1 MRHLIRS
8 LAVLAMVGGLAACSQ
23 GSDSGGGADVGV
35 EAPRDG
41 TVADQALPEAG
52 GSGESTTQDRE
63 VVITGS
69 MTVTV
74 DDAVEAGDEAQRI
87 VEAAG
92 GRVDAYSQQTPY
104 EDIPVSVY
112 LTVRIPSEDLTPT
125 LEELEALG
133 DVEDLSLN
141 RQDVTL
147 QVTDLDARIESLLV
161 SIDRLQTLMSQATT
175 TADLLEAEAAL
186 TERQAE
192 LDSLNAQKA
201 YLSEQVD
208 LATISL
214 SLIPEDVAPEPEP
227 AGFWGGVQ
235 KGWAALVTAFN
246 ALLVV
251 LGALLPWALLAAVIG
266 GIVVLIRR
274 LIPRRPK
281 PSRPAPMP
289 PHGPVPP
296 GPGPAYPMSSPQQY
310 GPPQGPVPPQAPPG
324 PSTPPIQGGQPTQG
338 EQPPQ
343 GR

>member
-1 MRHLIRS
+1 M
-8 LAVLAMVGGLAACSQ
+8 LALVGGLAACSQ
-23 GSDSGGGADVGV
+23 GSDSESGADVGV

-41 TVADQALPEAG
+41 AVADQAVPEAG
-52 GSGESTTQDRE
+52 GSGETTTQDRE

-112 LTVRIPSEDLTPT
+112 MTVRIPSEDLTPT
-125 LEELEALG
+125 LEDLEALG
-133 DVEDLSLN
+133 TVEDLSLN

-147 QVTDLDARIESLLV
+147 QVTDLDARIESLQV

-192 LDSLNAQKA
+192 LDSLKAQKA
-201 YLSEQVD
+201 YLAEQVD

-214 SLIPEDVAPEPEP
+214 SLIPEEVAPEPEP

-251 LGALLPWALLAAVIG
+251 LGALLPWAVLAAVIG
-266 GIVVLIRR
+266 GVALLIRR
-274 LIPRRPK
+274 LIPRKPK
-281 PSRPAPMP
+281 PPRPAPMP
-289 PHGPVPP
+289 PHGAGPHGPVPP
-296 GPGPAYPMSSPQQY
+296 GPGPAYPLSSPQQY
-310 GPPQGPVPPQAPPG
+310 GPPQQPAPPQAPSGAP
-324 PSTPPIQGGQPTQG
+324 TAPIQGEPPSHGSQG
-338 EQPPQ
+338 
-343 GR
+343 GSAL